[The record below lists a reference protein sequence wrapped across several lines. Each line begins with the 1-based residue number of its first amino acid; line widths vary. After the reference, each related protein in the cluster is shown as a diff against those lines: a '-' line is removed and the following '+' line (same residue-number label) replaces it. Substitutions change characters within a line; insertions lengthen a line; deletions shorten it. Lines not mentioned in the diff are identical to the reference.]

1 MALYVAGSEL
11 TGGAAVASSWKNVGS
26 YVFAMVAPQKNADA
40 THAASTSYRLYPCNP
55 SGNFQTSTTSGYF
68 GSGTWRCMGNRVA
81 SNTGWSNATYVATL
95 FVRTS

>member
-68 GSGTWRCMGNRVA
+68 GSGTWRCMGHT
-81 SNTGWSNATYVATL
+81 TGQTLTANNATL
-95 FVRTS
+95 WHRIS

>member
-26 YVFAMVAPQKNADA
+26 YCFAMVATLKYADQ

-55 SGNFQTSTTSGYF
+55 SGTYQTSTTSGYY
-68 GSGTWRCMGNRVA
+68 GSGTWRCMGHTAGYLLNG
-81 SNTGWSNATYVATL
+81 NNATL
-95 FVRTS
+95 WHRIS